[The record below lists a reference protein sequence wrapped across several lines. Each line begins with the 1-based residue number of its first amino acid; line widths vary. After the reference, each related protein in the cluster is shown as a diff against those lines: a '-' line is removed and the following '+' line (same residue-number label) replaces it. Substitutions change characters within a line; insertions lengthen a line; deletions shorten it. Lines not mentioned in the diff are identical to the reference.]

1 MYTELERLSS
11 AWEVLDRELKNKI
24 YDLSAVDE
32 QLKKLTAE
40 VHLSLATAV

>member
-24 YDLSAVDE
+24 HDLSAVDE

-40 VHLSLATAV
+40 VHLSLDTVV